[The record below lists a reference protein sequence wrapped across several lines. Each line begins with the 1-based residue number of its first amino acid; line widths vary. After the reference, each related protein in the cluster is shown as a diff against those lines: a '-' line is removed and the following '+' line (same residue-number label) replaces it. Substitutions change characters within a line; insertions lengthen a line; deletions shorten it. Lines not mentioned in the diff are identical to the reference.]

1 MNTFTDYF
9 GKEIK
14 LNDRVLF
21 ADKDAIKEG
30 YVTDV
35 LGNCFFVKGD
45 DGYRRSFGWFN
56 KVIKLEIT
64 EEDSDL

>member
-21 ADKDAIKEG
+21 ADKDTIKEG
-30 YVTDV
+30 EVTEIF
-35 LGNCFFVKGD
+35 GNCFFVKGD
-45 DGYRRSFGWFN
+45 DGYKRSFGCFD
-56 KVIKLEIT
+56 KVIKL
-64 EEDSDL
+64 DKGGGF